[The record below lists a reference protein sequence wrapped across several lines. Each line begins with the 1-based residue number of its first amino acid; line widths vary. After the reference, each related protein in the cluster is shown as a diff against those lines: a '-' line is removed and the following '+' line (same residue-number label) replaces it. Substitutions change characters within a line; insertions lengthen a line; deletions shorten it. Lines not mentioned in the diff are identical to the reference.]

1 MPQDASYMQEGQMSQ
16 LYAAIET
23 VRQKRAEA
31 FVRDV
36 LTNVF
41 RQKVSERTIR
51 AVAMKVVKSIP

>member
-1 MPQDASYMQEGQMSQ
+1 MSQ